1 MARRWL
7 LASFI
12 VMSLLLGVAL
22 AASAQG
28 PDDRAQVARVYFE
41 SKAQLNDLA
50 ARLDIWEVNNKE
62 GYFVAR
68 LSPRALHE
76 LQAMGLRV
84 EVEPELTQQLYLGL
98 QLSPGQ
104 TSGIPGYACYR
115 TVEETYSDLA
125 ALAAAHPD
133 LATWTDE
140 GDSWEKA
147 TPGGADGYDIN
158 ALVLTNHNT
167 SGPKP
172 KFFVIAAI
180 HAREYTT
187 AELATRFAEKL
198 VNDYGADPDIT
209 WLLDNYEFHLMPQVN
224 PDGRKHAEAGEMWRK
239 NTDNDDGC
247 TFDKVEWGYYSG
259 TDLNRNSSFKWNMG
273 GSSNDACD
281 ETYHGPSAASEP
293 EVQAIQTYAQSIFP
307 DQRGPNDDDAAP
319 DDAEGVFIT
328 LHSYSELVLFPWGWT
343 DTQPAP
349 NRTALQTLGRKFGYF
364 NQYEVCSDCLYN
376 ASGTTDDFVYGDLG
390 VASYTFELGTA
401 FFQDCDFFENNIIPK
416 NMPALIYAFK
426 SARRPYQNP
435 AGPDA
440 LNVAVSAATVDAGT
454 AVTLTAMLDDS
465 RYYSGGHGDEPVQA
479 IQAARYAIDAPSWKG
494 GVTHAMNAADG
505 TFDASSEGVTA
516 SIDTT
521 GLSDGRHII
530 FVEGQD
536 ADGNWGV
543 PTAVFLDVNAPC
555 DAAQSPA
562 DLSESIVNTTDVRLA
577 WAHNAVNSFY
587 EVWRAV
593 DAPYFMPGDAGSDL
607 RQTLQ
612 AADGVFEYT
621 DAGVVGDA
629 ASQHYYLLR
638 SGNACGDYATTFL
651 RGGEFDFSL
660 VPGS

>member
-1 MARRWL
+1 MTHRWL
-7 LASFI
+7 FLILI
-12 VMSLLLGVAL
+12 VAVLLSGVTL

-28 PDDRAQVARVYFE
+28 PDGKAQVARVYFE
-41 SKAQLNDLA
+41 NKTQLNDLA
-50 ARLDIWEVNNKE
+50 ARLDIWEVNHEE

-68 LSPRALHE
+68 LNPRALQN

-84 EVEPELTQQLYLGL
+84 ELEPEMTRRLYLSL
-98 QLSPGQ
+98 QMSPGQ

-115 TVEETYSDLA
+115 TVEETYSDLS

-133 LATWTDE
+133 LATWMDV

-147 TPGGADGYDIN
+147 TPGGNDGYDLN
-158 ALVLTNHNT
+158 ALVITNHNT

-198 VNDYGADPDIT
+198 VNDYGVDPDIT
-209 WLLDNYEFHLMPQVN
+209 WLLDNYEFHLMPQAN
-224 PDGRKHAEAGEMWRK
+224 PDGRKHAETGESWRK

-247 TFDKVEWGYYSG
+247 TYDRVDWGYYSG
-259 TDLNRNSSFKWNMG
+259 TDLNRNSSYKWNMG
-273 GSSNDACD
+273 GSSDDACD

-293 EVQAIQTYAQSIFP
+293 ETQAIESYAQSIFP
-307 DQRGPNDDDAAP
+307 DQRGPNDSDPAP

-328 LHSYSELVLFPWGWT
+328 LHSYSEMVLLPWGWT
-343 DTQPAP
+343 DAQDAP
-349 NRTALQTLGRKFGYF
+349 NKTALQTLGRKFGYF

-401 FFQDCDFFENNIIPK
+401 FFQDCDFFENDIIPK

-426 SARRPYQNP
+426 SARRPYQDP
-435 AGPDA
+435 QGPEA
-440 LNVAVSAATVDAGT
+440 LNVAVDAAAVDAGT
-454 AVTLTAMLDDS
+454 PVTLTATLDDS
-465 RYYSGGHGDEPVQA
+465 RFYSGGHGDELVQN
-479 IQAARYAIDAPSWKG
+479 IQAARYAIDTPSWNG
-494 GVTHAMNAADG
+494 GVTHAMSAVDG
-505 TFDASSEGVTA
+505 ALDAPSEDMTA
-516 SIDTT
+516 SIDTL

-536 ADGNWGV
+536 ADGNWGA

-562 DLSESIVNTTDVRLA
+562 DLSESIVNAIDMHLA
-577 WAHNAVNSFY
+577 WAHNAANSFY
-587 EVWRAV
+587 EVWRAA
-593 DAPYFMPGDAGSDL
+593 DSPYFMPGDAGSDL

-621 DAGVVGDA
+621 DARTIGDA
-629 ASQHYYLLR
+629 GVQYYYLLR
-638 SGNACGDYATTFL
+638 SGNACGNYATSFE
-651 RGGEFDFSL
+651 RGGEFDFKL